1 MTRII
6 QSLNVSFFMVVYAF
20 VPAALS
26 AAPPWPDATI
36 GFGYVDG
43 VGELCTQ
50 QCHAYCTSFRLQ
62 GDNTRVLTNVEGFL
76 DSEGYIRDDKKE
88 ALISDGVVS
97 KTARLRIRASIPAGP
112 TENGTSVTSFG
123 FSLNGKAGGSFS
135 VVYGS
140 HHTDTSFDFE
150 VPIEAVKFPIFKT
163 PAGPGATLQPPDPAT
178 NELNFTH
185 SVLAGGVPGECGDHD
200 SCEFGASLEFDV
212 LAPVVMIHGMT
223 SNPNWFYKNDFVKP
237 FQDAGKPFIV
247 LPAPGGGKSIRD
259 GLEDRVAA
267 RIAPDVYA
275 IAAAFGTDR
284 LHLIGHSKGGLYGRA
299 LARENVGIFT
309 LTTLDTPHEGSP
321 MADYLMALDAHLIS
335 LLVNNVMLVDVLI
348 HRATHWHQKR
358 DAYSDLAVEYRHGYN
373 AIHVL
378 PKVVNGGDLEPRNEI
393 AYEAVASDAKNQS
406 GALDAKGYYGSIV
419 ATKMYRTF
427 QTTKLIHF
435 TYANGKITGG
445 TVIAPAGVPV
455 GNDLVVPVSSQQYSG
470 SPAGS
475 PPFLSLPAGQ
485 VLFHNHT
492 TVGKPDVG
500 TIVSERLTVSR
511 QAELKR

>member
-26 AAPPWPDATI
+26 AAPPWPDAI
-36 GFGYVDG
+36 IDFGYVDG

-62 GDNTRVLTNVEGFL
+62 GDNTRVLTNVEGIL

-150 VPIEAVKFPIFKT
+150 VPIEAVKFPLFKT
-163 PAGPGATLQPPDPAT
+163 PAGIGATLQPPDPAI

-185 SVLAGGVPGECGDHD
+185 SVFPGGVPGECGDHD
-200 SCEFGASLEFDV
+200 SCSFGAFLKFDV
-212 LAPVVMIHGMT
+212 LAPIVMIHGMG
-223 SNPNWFYKNDFVKP
+223 SKPDWFYKNGFVQP
-237 FQDAGKPFIV
+237 FQDSGKPFIV
-247 LPAPGGGKSIRD
+247 LPAPGGEEQIRD
-259 GLEDRVAA
+259 GLEDAVAA
-267 RIAPDVYA
+267 RIEPDLSK
-275 IAAAFGTDR
+275 IAEAFGADR
-284 LHLIGHSKGGLYGRA
+284 FHLIGHSKGGLYGRV
-299 LARENVGIFT
+299 LATRSVGIFS

-321 MADYLMALDAHLIS
+321 MADYLVALDAHLIS
-335 LLVNNVMLVDVLI
+335 LLIKNVMLVDVLVYRAG
-348 HRATHWHQKR
+348 HRYQR
-358 DAYSDLAVEYRHGYN
+358 PDAYSDLRVDYRQRYN
-373 AIHVL
+373 AGHLL
-378 PKVVNGGDLEPRNEI
+378 PKVVKGGDLEPRNEI

-406 GALDAKGYYGSIV
+406 GALDAEGYHGSLV
-419 ATKMYRTF
+419 AKKMYRTY
-427 QTTKLIHF
+427 QTTKLIDF
-435 TYANGKITGG
+435 TYTNGKITGG
-445 TVIAPAGVPV
+445 NVVTPVGPV
-455 GNDLVVPVSSQQYSG
+455 GNDLIVPVGSQQYSG

-475 PPFLSLPAGQ
+475 PPFLSLPTGQ
-485 VLFHNHT
+485 VLFRNHT

-500 TIVSERLTVSR
+500 EIVSQRLTVSR